1 MKGMGKV
8 SRDKAFYKSLGHELM
23 KELAE
28 TYVSAELISSG
39 VPGAYETVELP
50 NGMHV
55 RFTSWRGGG
64 GPFYIILF
72 KGTKYVFELD
82 LSMIVHQ
89 RGRFTW
95 HLKVPSHEHN
105 VALLEAWLGEA
116 ATFDEDYSESV
127 RGVKSRLQSGINTPR
142 TGYRFIDDAEWSVV
156 CERFLD
162 LMSRAIK
169 AHTTDD
175 EAGHPRVEARD
186 DDGGTVMTRRKA
198 RRNQSRFRLNL
209 MELYDSA
216 CAISGEWVVEVLEA
230 AHIVSHS
237 ETGLN
242 HTGNGLLLR
251 SDLHRL
257 FDSSLI
263 AVDPKSLNIVVSP
276 ILAETE
282 YQRLSGKKLRS
293 RIDGSGPDP
302 EYLER
307 RWIQAGLES

>member
-1 MKGMGKV
+1 MP
-8 SRDKAFYKSLGHELM
+8 RDKAFYKSLGHELM
-23 KELAE
+23 KELAA
-28 TYVSAELISSG
+28 TISAELISG
-39 VPGAYETVELP
+39 GALGAYETVELP

-72 KGTKYVFELD
+72 KGAKYVFELD

-89 RGRFTW
+89 WGRFTW
-95 HLKVPSHEHN
+95 HLKVPSHEQN
-105 VALLEAWLGEA
+105 VALLEAWLGA
-116 ATFDEDYSESV
+116 CSTFDEGYSQSV
-127 RGVKSRLQSGINTPR
+127 KGVKRRLESGVNTPR

-156 CERFLD
+156 CEHFLE
-162 LMSRAIK
+162 LMSKAIK

-175 EAGHPRVEARD
+175 EGDHQRAEARD
-186 DDGGTVMTRRKA
+186 DDGSTVMAKRRA

-216 CAISGEWVVEVLEA
+216 CAISGECVGEVLEA

-257 FDSSLI
+257 FDRSLI
-263 AVDPKSLNIVVSP
+263 AVDPKTLNIVVSP
-276 ILAETE
+276 LLAESG
-282 YQRLSGKKLRS
+282 YQRYSGKKLRS
-293 RIDGSGPDP
+293 RIDGSHPDP

-307 RWIQAGLES
+307 RWTQAGLEN

>member
-1 MKGMGKV
+1 MKGMRKV

-28 TYVSAELISSG
+28 TLSIELLSG
-39 VPGAYETVELP
+39 GGAGAYEKVDLP
-50 NGMHV
+50 NGMQV
-55 RFTSWRGGG
+55 RLTSWRWGT

-72 KGTKYVFELD
+72 KGAKYVFELD

-89 RGRFTW
+89 HGRFTW
-95 HLKVPSHEHN
+95 HLKVPSHVQN
-105 VALLEAWLGEA
+105 VALLEGWLGEA
-116 ATFDEDYSESV
+116 AAFDEKYSNSV
-127 RGVKSRLQSGINTPR
+127 KGVKSRLESGINTPR

-156 CERFLD
+156 CERFLE
-162 LMSRAIK
+162 LMNRAVK
-169 AHTTDD
+169 AHTSHD
-175 EAGHPRVEARD
+175 EVDHLRTEARD
-186 DDGGTVMTRRKA
+186 DDGSTFTAKRKV

-216 CAISGEWVVEVLEA
+216 CAVSGECVEEVLEA
-230 AHIVSHS
+230 AHIVGHS

-257 FDSSLI
+257 FDRNLI

-276 ILAETE
+276 LLAESG
-282 YQRLSGKKLRS
+282 YQSYSGKKLRS
-293 RIDGSGPDP
+293 RIDGSSPDL

-307 RWIQAGLES
+307 KWTQAGFEK